1 MAEMA
6 ELEMT
11 QDEYVTRLEKKVAR
25 LVIERDGAL
34 EMCAELLAQRK
45 ALQEQAQ
52 RGTQEVNGTAPAP
65 IPIAQW

>member
-25 LVIERDGAL
+25 LSIERDGAL
-34 EMCAELLAQRK
+34 EMCAALLAERK
-45 ALQEQAQ
+45 EMQGQGQQEAS
-52 RGTQEVNGTAPAP
+52 NGVAPV
-65 IPIAQW
+65 PIAKW